1 MNRMRKFL
9 RLCATER
16 RLLVKAALLLWAVK
30 LGLVLLP
37 FRVLRRF
44 LEGLTELPIGL
55 RDADWC
61 STEKVVWA
69 VETAGRL
76 TPSVRTCLTQALA
89 AQVLLLR
96 RGRPARLHIGVVKGE
111 EDQFL
116 AHAWVESEGKVVIGG
131 NKLERYTPLAALE
144 GKSTNHVDVQ
154 TIQSKA
160 GLR

>member
-1 MNRMRKFL
+1 MKRMRKFL
-9 RLCATER
+9 RLSATER

-44 LEGLTELPIGL
+44 LEGLTELPIEL
-55 RDADWC
+55 RDADRC
-61 STEKVVWA
+61 STERVIWA
-69 VETAGRL
+69 VEMAGRL
-76 TPSVRTCLTQALA
+76 TPPARTCLTQALA

-96 RGRPARLHIGVVKGE
+96 RGRPARLHIGAVKGE
-111 EDQFL
+111 EDKFL

-131 NKLERYTPLAALE
+131 NELERYTLLAALE
-144 GKSTNHVDVQ
+144 GKGMNHLEVQ